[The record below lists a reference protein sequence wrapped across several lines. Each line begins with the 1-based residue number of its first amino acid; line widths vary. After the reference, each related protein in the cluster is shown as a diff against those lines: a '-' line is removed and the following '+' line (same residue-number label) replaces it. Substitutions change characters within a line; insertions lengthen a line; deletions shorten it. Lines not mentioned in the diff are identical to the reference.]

1 MTRYG
6 RRVAKKKAG
15 LPAARDVQ
23 SAATPKRSV
32 PAPATPPVPEVVTPP
47 AAVAPAAAAPRA
59 GARPPASSTRAT
71 GDAPT
76 TIGRLPILGLSPEVD
91 GGRWPATA
99 FSGEVVSF
107 GATAFREGHDLIGVR
122 ALLTSPTGAQ
132 STVVLDPGPP
142 GTDTWIGAARL
153 DDEGTWTYRILSFAD
168 EFATWHHNAEI
179 KIDAGIDVDLMYLIG
194 EQLLTSAAAD
204 PERPEDER
212 RLLARLAATLSSP
225 ADPAARRAVL
235 DDTDLAAIAVDHPFM
250 GLRSLSD
257 ERSIVVE
264 RTRAGFASW
273 YEFFPRSE
281 GAVKNVDGSWIS
293 GTFVTAAERLPAVAA
308 MGFDVVYLPPIHPIG
323 RAFRKG
329 PNNTLDA
336 GPNDPG
342 SPWAIGSADGGH
354 DAIHPDLGTVSDFE
368 AFVARAAELGMEVA
382 LDLALQAS
390 PDHPWVTEHPEWFT
404 TLPDGTIAYAENPP
418 KKYQDIYP
426 VNFDNDPE
434 GIRAEVLRIVRYWM
448 SLGVRT
454 FRVDNPHTKPV
465 EFWEWLIGEVN
476 ATDPDIVF
484 LAEAFTRPAMMR
496 ALAKVGFQQGYSYF
510 TWRNTREELEE
521 FFTSISTETA
531 DYYRPNLFVNTPDIL
546 TEYLQFGGP
555 AAFTI
560 RAALAATAAPLWGMY
575 SGYEL
580 FENVARPGSEE
591 NIDNEKYEYKPRDYA
606 AAEAAGASL
615 GLFVGTL
622 NRVRREHPALGQLRN
637 LRLHASDDE
646 SILVYSKHL
655 SAELSPTGRADTVIV
670 VANVDPHSVRETVV
684 HLDSTAFG
692 IPHGT
697 PFRVRD
703 VITDTVWEWGEH
715 NYVRLDAFTTPVH
728 ILEILEDRP

>member
-1 MTRYG
+1 M
-6 RRVAKKKAG
+6 AE
-15 LPAARDVQ
+15 D
-23 SAATPKRSV
+23 
-32 PAPATPPVPEVVTPP
+32 PAPAAEVQQTT
-47 AAVAPAAAAPRA
+47 
-59 GARPPASSTRAT
+59 SAT
-71 GDAPT
+71 A
-76 TIGRLPILGLSPEVD
+76 TIGRLPILGISPEVE
-91 GGRWPATA
+91 GGRWPAKA
-99 FSGEVVSF
+99 FAGEVVTF

-122 ALLTSPTGAQ
+122 ALLTSPTGV
-132 STVVLDPGPP
+132 SSSVVLDPGPA
-142 GTDTWIGAARL
+142 GTDTWYGDARL
-153 DDEGTWTYRILSFAD
+153 DEEGAWSFRILSFAD

-179 KIDAGIDVDLMYLIG
+179 KIDAGVDVELMYTIG
-194 EQLLTSAAAD
+194 EQLLNAAATD
-204 PERPEDER
+204 PERSEEKR
-212 RLLARLAATLSSP
+212 RLLARHAATLASSS
-225 ADPAARRAVL
+225 DPDARRAVL
-235 DDTDLAAIAVDHPFM
+235 DDTDLAAIARENPFM
-250 GLRSLSD
+250 GIRSFSD
-257 ERSIVVE
+257 ERTITVE

-281 GAVKNVDGSWIS
+281 GAKRNPDGSWIS
-293 GTFVTAAERLPAVAA
+293 GDFTTATKRLPAVAA

-342 SPWAIGSADGGH
+342 SPWAIGSAEGGH
-354 DAIHPDLGTVSDFE
+354 DAIHPDLGSVADFE
-368 AFVARAAELGMEVA
+368 AFVASAVDLGMEVA
-382 LDLALQAS
+382 IDLALQAS

-426 VNFDNDPE
+426 INFDNDPE
-434 GIRAEVLRIVRYWM
+434 GIRTEVLRIVRYWM

-465 EFWEWLIGEVN
+465 EFWEWLIGQVN
-476 ATDPDIVF
+476 ATDPDVVF

-560 RAALAATAAPLWGMY
+560 RAALAATAGPLWGVY
-575 SGYEL
+575 SGFEL

-606 AAEAAGASL
+606 AAEAAGSSL
-615 GLFVGTL
+615 GLFIGTL
-622 NRVRREHPALGQLRN
+622 NRARREHPALGQLRN
-637 LRLHASDDE
+637 LRLHSSDDDN
-646 SILVYSKHL
+646 ILVYSKHL
-655 SAELSPTGRADTVIV
+655 SAELSPTGSADTVIV

-703 VITDTVWEWGEH
+703 VVTDTVWEWGEH

>member
-1 MTRYG
+1 
-6 RRVAKKKAG
+6 VAKKKAG

-23 SAATPKRSV
+23 SAATPAQPASV
-32 PAPATPPVPEVVTPP
+32 STPPPAQPATSSPEAAPVRP
-47 AAVAPAAAAPRA
+47 AAPEPAATAP
-59 GARPPASSTRAT
+59 
-71 GDAPT
+71 
-76 TIGRLPILGLSPEVD
+76 TIGRLPILGISPEVE
-91 GGRWPATA
+91 GGRWPAKA
-99 FSGEVVSF
+99 FAGEVVTF

-122 ALLTSPTGAQ
+122 AQLTSPSGETT
-132 STVVLDPGPP
+132 TVVLDPGAP
-142 GTDTWIGAARL
+142 GTDTWLGDARL
-153 DDEGTWTYRILSFAD
+153 DEEGAWTFRILSFAD

-179 KIDAGIDVDLMYLIG
+179 KIDAGIDVELMYTIG
-194 EQLLTSAAAD
+194 EQLLRDASTDPERSDEERALLARHAATLASAAD
-204 PERPEDER
+204 PE
-212 RLLARLAATLSSP
+212 
-225 ADPAARRAVL
+225 ARRAVL
-235 DDTDLAAIAVDHPFM
+235 DDTDLAAIAREHPFM
-250 GLRSLSD
+250 GLRSESA
-257 ERSIVVE
+257 ERTITVE

-281 GAVKNVDGSWIS
+281 GARRNPDGSWVS
-293 GTFVTAAERLPAVAA
+293 GTFTTAAERLPAVAA

-342 SPWAIGSADGGH
+342 SPWAIGSAEGGH
-354 DAIHPDLGTVSDFE
+354 DAIHPDLGTVDDFQR
-368 AFVARAAELGMEVA
+368 FVAATVDLGMEVA
-382 LDLALQAS
+382 IDLALQAS

-426 VNFDNDPE
+426 INFDNDPE
-434 GIRAEVLRIVRYWM
+434 GIRTEVLRIVRYWM

-465 EFWEWLIGEVN
+465 EFWEWLIGQVN
-476 ATDPDIVF
+476 ATDPDVVF

-496 ALAKVGFQQGYSYF
+496 SLAKVGFQQGYSYF

-560 RAALAATAAPLWGMY
+560 RAALAATAGPLWGVY
-575 SGYEL
+575 SGFEL

-606 AAEAAGASL
+606 AAEEAGASL
-615 GLFVGTL
+615 GLFIGTL

-637 LRLHASDDE
+637 LRLHGSDDD
-646 SILVYSKHL
+646 SIIVYSKHL
-655 SAELSPTGRADTVIV
+655 SAESSPTGRADTVIV

-697 PFRVRD
+697 PFQVRD
-703 VITDTVWEWGEH
+703 VVTDTVWEWGEH